1 MSQTKHPTP
10 AGFSADDV
18 QAAARRIAGFTWR
31 TPIIRSPWLS
41 SIAKA
46 EVWLKLEI
54 VQTTGSFKVRGA
66 ANALALLAERRPS
79 VSGVVTASAGNHGL
93 AIAWAARQLGLSARV
108 FVPMTAPAVKKRQL
122 QALGAELIEAPN
134 YDEAENMARAE
145 AQRTGLTWVSPY
157 NDVDVMAG
165 AGTIA
170 LEMFSDCPEL
180 DAVVV
185 PLGGGGLLAAT
196 AVVARSLGREISVI
210 GAEAEASPVFTTSL
224 AAGQIVTV
232 NVKPTLADGLA
243 GNLEPGSRTFGL
255 VANLADRVIL
265 VAESSIELAMRELIR
280 RERLVAEGASATAVG
295 ALLQGGHGLAGRKVG
310 IILSGR
316 NVDAEVL
323 ERVFARGA

>member
-1 MSQTKHPTP
+1 
-10 AGFSADDV
+10 
-18 QAAARRIAGFTWR
+18 
-31 TPIIRSPWLS
+31 
-41 SIAKA
+41 
-46 EVWLKLEI
+46 
-54 VQTTGSFKVRGA
+54 
-66 ANALALLAERRPS
+66 
-79 VSGVVTASAGNHGL
+79 
-93 AIAWAARQLGLSARV
+93 
-108 FVPMTAPAVKKRQL
+108 VKKRQL